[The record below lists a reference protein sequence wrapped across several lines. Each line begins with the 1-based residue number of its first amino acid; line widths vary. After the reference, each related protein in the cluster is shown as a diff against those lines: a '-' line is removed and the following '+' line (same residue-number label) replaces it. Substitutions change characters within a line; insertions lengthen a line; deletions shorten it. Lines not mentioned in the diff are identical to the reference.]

1 MVLAG
6 WSLSPSQGPQ
16 QIWKGLVAQISVPRV
31 IVWVSTMWQGATY
44 LEEHPLPPLD
54 LQPALPD
61 WAKMCQASAP
71 ASRTQHSSP
80 HPELPTWGSM
90 VDDSRGSPPVCS
102 KAHASR
108 GLPASDVLHH
118 YGDSTGYAGEAD
130 LSSNLASP
138 THWFVAFGEL
148 IIFSGPKFLYLCK
161 GDTNHRG

>member
-6 WSLSPSQGPQ
+6 WSLSPSRGPQ
-16 QIWKGLVAQISVPRV
+16 QLWKGLVAQFSVPRV

-54 LQPALPD
+54 FQPALPG

-71 ASRTQHSSP
+71 ASALSIL
-80 HPELPTWGSM
+80 LPALNCLLGEPTA
-90 VDDSRGSPPVCS
+90 DDSRGSPPVRS

-118 YGDSTGYAGEAD
+118 YGDSTSYAG
-130 LSSNLASP
+130 
-138 THWFVAFGEL
+138 
-148 IIFSGPKFLYLCK
+148 
-161 GDTNHRG
+161 